1 MYKKLENYSINH
13 EGEVN
18 FHEFNKRILRTIESL
33 SITEIVSNSY
43 LYEVDQKTN
52 KGIRISYYPKKI
64 EISIFPSSSKY
75 DYKLADILVNYLAF
89 YSNGF
94 LLNTSPKSKFSLP
107 YDDRM
112 KNDNRGYFIIPK
124 VSENITTKIL
134 KG

>member
-13 EGEVN
+13 ETEID
-18 FHEFNKRILRTIESL
+18 FHEFNNRILRTIENL
-33 SITEIVSNSY
+33 SITEIVSNDY

-52 KGIRISYYPKKI
+52 KGVRVTYFPKRI
-64 EISIFPSSSKY
+64 EISILPSSSKY

-94 LLNTSPKSKFSLP
+94 FLDSLSKNNPP

-112 KNDNRGYFIIPK
+112 KNDNNGYFIFPTVFGGK
-124 VSENITTKIL
+124 K
-134 KG
+134 